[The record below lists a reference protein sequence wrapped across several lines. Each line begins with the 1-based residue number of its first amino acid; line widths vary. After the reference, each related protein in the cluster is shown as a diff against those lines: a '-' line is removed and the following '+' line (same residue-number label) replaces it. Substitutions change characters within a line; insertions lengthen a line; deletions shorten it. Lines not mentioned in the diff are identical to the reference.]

1 MKTRVVLRA
10 WWPLLWLAA
19 YSTTHADTSPAD
31 PAAPA
36 NLSCARTS
44 NCVNTLAGSEL
55 QPLAFS
61 DPPAQAWQRLHQLL
75 QRDPQL
81 QITHFTEDQIDVV
94 ATTRWLG
101 FKDDVRFVLDT
112 HAKQIHFR
120 SMSRVGRYDFGKNA
134 SRMRDI
140 AQQFQTTPGI
150 TP

>member
-19 YSTTHADTSPAD
+19 CSTTHADTSPAG

-36 NLSCARTS
+36 DLSCARTS

-55 QPLAFS
+55 QPLSFS

-75 QRDPQL
+75 QHDPQF
-81 QITHFTEDQIDVV
+81 QITGFSEHQIDAV

-112 HAKQIHFR
+112 QRKQIHFR

-140 AQQFQTTPGI
+140 ADRFAQTAPAK
-150 TP
+150 